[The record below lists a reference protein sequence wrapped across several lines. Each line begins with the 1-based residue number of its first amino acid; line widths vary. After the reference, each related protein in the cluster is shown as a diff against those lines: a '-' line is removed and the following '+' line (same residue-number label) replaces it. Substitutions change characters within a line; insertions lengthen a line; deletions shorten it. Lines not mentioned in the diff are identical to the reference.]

1 MDYCTTS
8 RSFWRNSHLIK
19 IKMKIIVTGSLGNIG
34 KPLTNELIQK
44 GHSVIVISSNK
55 ERKLEIEN
63 LGAIPYIGSIEDVTF
78 LTETFEGADAVFC
91 MVPPADYKE
100 PNRRIYYSRIAN
112 NYFKAIQAT
121 RVRRVIHLS
130 TFGADLDKGTGI
142 LLGAHD
148 AEKIFDPLENVNIT
162 HIRPTY
168 FYYNLNNFINMIK
181 FQGIIKA
188 NYGGD
193 HKFPMVAPTDI
204 AEVIAQEI
212 QNIHSVTKVRYV
224 ASDERSG
231 HEIAKILGAAIN
243 LPDLKWEVISNDE
256 VQKNMESYGI
266 PSLLAKGFVDMFD
279 SMYKGDLARDF
290 YLNKP
295 SFGKTKLEDFAIEF
309 ARVYQNT

>member
-1 MDYCTTS
+1 
-8 RSFWRNSHLIK
+8 
-19 IKMKIIVTGSLGNIG
+19 
-34 KPLTNELIQK
+34 
-44 GHSVIVISSNK
+44 
-55 ERKLEIEN
+55 
-63 LGAIPYIGSIEDVTF
+63 
-78 LTETFEGADAVFC
+78 
-91 MVPPADYKE
+91 
-100 PNRRIYYSRIAN
+100 
-112 NYFKAIQAT
+112 
-121 RVRRVIHLS
+121 
-130 TFGADLDKGTGI
+130 
-142 LLGAHD
+142 
-148 AEKIFDPLENVNIT
+148 
-162 HIRPTY
+162 
-168 FYYNLNNFINMIK
+168 MIK

-279 SMYKGDLARDF
+279 SMYKGYLARDF